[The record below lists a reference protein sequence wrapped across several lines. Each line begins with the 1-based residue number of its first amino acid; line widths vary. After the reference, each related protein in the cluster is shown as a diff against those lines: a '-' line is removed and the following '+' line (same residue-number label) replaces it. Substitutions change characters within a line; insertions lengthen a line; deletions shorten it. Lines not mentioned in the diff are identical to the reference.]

1 MYGIQ
6 PTFFKI
12 SGDLIKTKLSL
23 IIIISFRQVVFPYNL
38 KVGIVYSIHKRDS
51 AMVCSKYRPISILL
65 IFRKLRDKLM
75 HKRLSEYLEK
85 YNIFYD
91 HQFRFQK
98 GKLTEHLVL
107 NLDENIIKAIEKD

>member
-1 MYGIQ
+1 
-6 PTFFKI
+6 
-12 SGDLIKTKLSL
+12 
-23 IIIISFRQVVFPYNL
+23 
-38 KVGIVYSIHKRDS
+38 
-51 AMVCSKYRPISILL
+51 
-65 IFRKLRDKLM
+65 M

-107 NLDENIIKAIEKD
+107 NLDENIIKAIEKDWKKCPICLDYVKSFDTVNHDILLRKLEHYGIRGKSLEWFKSYLENRNQ